1 MSNIRKESI
10 HLYIIQFVN
19 YIVPLISLPYLTQV
33 LTLNGMGKLGLA
45 QSIFLL
51 AQALIDFGLTYTAGR
66 EVSLHLES
74 KKELRKIYTN
84 VQFLRFL
91 LYLSLSLVASIVLY
105 CIDVNDKSLYYI
117 AIISSGAFV
126 FLPLWVFNGLS
137 KNSIF
142 SKYLIYFK
150 IASLAIVFI
159 LIKDSND
166 YIVAF
171 IVLNSSMV
179 FLGIPVYF
187 YLKRQ
192 NIEYDFNLIELNSV
206 KIYFYKGFNVFVG
219 TFLSMTYTNFIPF
232 FIKFFTSDY
241 WVGVYIVVER
251 LTSVLR
257 QMYMPLIQASYG
269 GICLAYQKKQK
280 KQYYSL
286 IKKISFIFFG
296 ISILALTGNLI
307 FGKYIIYLLLND
319 EQVAYKYT
327 FMSMFVVF
335 LVAASMIITYCYIL
349 ARGLDSILKWIYMLA
364 SLLFCIMLYLM
375 KENYAVN
382 LTNIYIIIFCVEAF
396 VLIMQLSYLLIYNR
410 NYKLINKI

>member
-142 SKYLIYFK
+142 S
-150 IASLAIVFI
+150 
-159 LIKDSND
+159 
-166 YIVAF
+166 
-171 IVLNSSMV
+171 
-179 FLGIPVYF
+179 
-187 YLKRQ
+187 
-192 NIEYDFNLIELNSV
+192 
-206 KIYFYKGFNVFVG
+206 
-219 TFLSMTYTNFIPF
+219 
-232 FIKFFTSDY
+232 
-241 WVGVYIVVER
+241 
-251 LTSVLR
+251 
-257 QMYMPLIQASYG
+257 
-269 GICLAYQKKQK
+269 
-280 KQYYSL
+280 
-286 IKKISFIFFG
+286 
-296 ISILALTGNLI
+296 
-307 FGKYIIYLLLND
+307 
-319 EQVAYKYT
+319 
-327 FMSMFVVF
+327 
-335 LVAASMIITYCYIL
+335 
-349 ARGLDSILKWIYMLA
+349 
-364 SLLFCIMLYLM
+364 
-375 KENYAVN
+375 
-382 LTNIYIIIFCVEAF
+382 
-396 VLIMQLSYLLIYNR
+396 
-410 NYKLINKI
+410 

>member
-179 FLGIPVYF
+179 FLGIPVYL

-296 ISILALTGNLI
+296 ISILALIGNLI

-349 ARGLDSILKWIYMLA
+349 ARGLDNILKWIYMLA

-382 LTNIYIIIFCVEAF
+382 LTNIYIVIFCVEAF
-396 VLIMQLSYLLIYNR
+396 VLIMQLFYLLIYN
-410 NYKLINKI
+410 KIINQ

>member
-171 IVLNSSMV
+171 IVLNSSMI

-192 NIEYDFNLIELNSV
+192 SIEYDFNLIELDSV

-296 ISILALTGNLI
+296 ISILALIGNLI

-349 ARGLDSILKWIYMLA
+349 ARGLDNILKWIYMLA

-396 VLIMQLSYLLIYNR
+396 VLIMQLFYLLIYN
-410 NYKLINKI
+410 KIINQ